1 MHNLYHFKSKGIIP
15 LILVII
21 IAVGLAVGGG
31 IAIHSIKTKTNNWLN
46 LILSFGNKSQTS
58 QQPSNNQTQPSNS
71 NQQQIVEG
79 EEVYFSPFADSNGN
93 WGYVDSRSTKVVI
106 EPKYKLASFFS
117 EGLAVVV
124 LNDKWGFIDKTGRMV
139 IEPKYE
145 DARPFSEGLAA
156 IELNDKWG
164 YIDKTGKMV
173 IEPKYYYAGVFVHGL
188 ADVDLNATTRYCI
201 NTKGEIVKEE
211 YCER

>member
-1 MHNLYHFKSKGIIP
+1 MQATKIKFSIATPERVVYESEVDSVTCPTEMGEITILPNHIP
-15 LILVII
+15 LV
-21 IAVGLAVGGG
+21 ATLA
-31 IAIHSIKTKTNNWLN
+31 
-46 LILSFGNKSQTS
+46 
-58 QQPSNNQTQPSNS
+58 P
-71 NQQQIVEG
+71 G
-79 EEVYFSPFADSNGN
+79 EL
-93 WGYVDSRSTKVVI
+93 KVV
-106 EPKYKLASFFS
+106 EDSDEKYM
-117 EGLAVVV
+117 AVAGGFLEVRSGHEIVV
-124 LNDKWGFIDKTGRMV
+124 LADAAEREEEIDL
-139 IEPKYE
+139 
-145 DARPFSEGLAA
+145 ARAEEAREKARQKMREEARDESAFVEGLAA